1 MIAKAAYIFFI
12 NLITYGGGGVYIPV
26 YESYYTDMYHLMSQH
41 DYYNVVSIV
50 NIIPGVTGGKLAG
63 YAMFLDYGILG
74 MILAIILFAGSG
86 IMLVLLLDKVLE
98 KVNDHPIFIEI
109 NNNIKPVVAGILLT
123 ITYNF
128 YQLSFEKM
136 AFFYIAVISI
146 ITGYLLIIRK
156 VKIYY
161 LVVGFFI
168 LGLLVAT
175 F

>member
-1 MIAKAAYIFFI
+1 MIIKAAYIFLI

-26 YESYYTDMYHLMSQH
+26 YETYYTDMFHLMSQH
-41 DYYNVVSIV
+41 DYYNVVSIL

-63 YAMFLDYGILG
+63 YAMFLDYGIFG
-74 MILAIILFAGSG
+74 MLLAIVLFASSG
-86 IMLVLLLDKVLE
+86 IMLVILLDKMLA
-98 KVNDHPIFIEI
+98 KVNDHPIFIEV

-136 AFFYIAVISI
+136 SFFYIALISI
-146 ITGYLLIIRK
+146 VTYYLLVIKK

-161 LVVGFFI
+161 LVVSFFT
-168 LGLLVAT
+168 LGIIIAFL
-175 F
+175 